1 MLKQF
6 TSKILAPFFN
16 SSATDHAKDSVKA
29 KLVHLK
35 LVFSRKNVILS
46 VSTDNKTSFLKERF
60 SLFIIPSLTI
70 RAIINAYVKKYTND
84 EFLRRKEITWNKIP
98 LKISVFKA
106 GSMSAI
112 FLKLAPAFLK
122 T

>member
-1 MLKQF
+1 MRCELNSLKQF

-16 SSATDHAKDSVKA
+16 SSATDNAKDSVKA

-35 LVFSRKNVILS
+35 FVFSRKNVIVS
-46 VSTDNKTSFLKERF
+46 VFTDNKTSFLIERF

-84 EFLRRKEITWNKIP
+84 EFLKRKEIT
-98 LKISVFKA
+98 
-106 GSMSAI
+106 
-112 FLKLAPAFLK
+112 
-122 T
+122 

>member
-16 SSATDHAKDSVKA
+16 SSATDNAKDSVKT

-46 VSTDNKTSFLKERF
+46 VSTDNKTSFLNERF
-60 SLFIIPSLTI
+60 PLFLIPSLTI
-70 RAIINAYVKKYTND
+70 RAIINAYVHKYTND
-84 EFLRRKEITWNKIP
+84 EFLKHKEIT
-98 LKISVFKA
+98 
-106 GSMSAI
+106 
-112 FLKLAPAFLK
+112 
-122 T
+122 